1 MVQDLAPIS
10 TPFLFLNSNGCLI
23 HSLPKYQMTIS
34 LSDNRLPIFT
44 AFAKIQVYRTLIPSV
59 SLVLL

>member
-1 MVQDLAPIS
+1 MVQDLAAIS
-10 TPFLFLNSNGCLI
+10 ALFLFLDRNGCLI

-34 LSDNRLPIFT
+34 LSDNRLPIFI